1 MILSHNFK
9 DIRYINNTLWV
20 SKNAH
25 IFIELNVFTM
35 SFGAADRSPVTRE
48 MHVRVYADSHFGFGR
63 ANHLFVVLGM
73 LFLS

>member
-1 MILSHNFK
+1 
-9 DIRYINNTLWV
+9 
-20 SKNAH
+20 
-25 IFIELNVFTM
+25 M

-48 MHVRVYADSHFGFGR
+48 MHLRIYTDSHFGYGR